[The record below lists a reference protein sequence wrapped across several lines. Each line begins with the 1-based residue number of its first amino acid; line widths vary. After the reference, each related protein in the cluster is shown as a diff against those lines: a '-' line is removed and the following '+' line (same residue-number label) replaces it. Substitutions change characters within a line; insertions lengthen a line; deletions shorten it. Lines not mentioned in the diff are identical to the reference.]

1 MFISGQAVTYNYH
14 CASDILQTT
23 FTRHTLKNSKMK
35 KIISILALV
44 LTVSTTFA
52 FSGPEAVSSQALN
65 TFSSEYI
72 GANDATW
79 TISKD
84 FYQVAFTL
92 DGQRMFAFYTKSGD
106 FIAVTQNISSVH
118 LPNSLKKSLKKL
130 MGNRWITDL
139 FEVTHDNETSWYVT
153 LESADQ
159 KIVLKSNG
167 GKWRIYQNMEK
178 KETN

>member
-1 MFISGQAVTYNYH
+1 
-14 CASDILQTT
+14 
-23 FTRHTLKNSKMK
+23 MK

-44 LTVSTTFA
+44 LTVSTSFA
-52 FSGPEAVSSQALN
+52 FTGHESVSSQALN
-65 TFSSEYI
+65 TFSSEFV
-72 GANDATW
+72 GATDATW

-84 FYQVAFTL
+84 FYQASFTL
-92 DGQRMFAFYTKSGD
+92 DGQRMFAFYNRSGE
-106 FIAVTQNISSVH
+106 FIAVTHNISSVQ
-118 LPNSLKKSLKKL
+118 LPTGLKKSLKKL

-139 FEVTHDNETSWYVT
+139 FEVTHDGESSWYVT

-178 KETN
+178 I